1 MKGLFGH
8 WELYGVIFAGRLSI
22 VTMHY
27 HKLFT
32 TVKTVPYYNVITNSK
47 LLFVM

>member
-1 MKGLFGH
+1 MKALFDH

-32 TVKTVPYYNVITNSK
+32 TEKNSTLLQCYNE
-47 LLFVM
+47 